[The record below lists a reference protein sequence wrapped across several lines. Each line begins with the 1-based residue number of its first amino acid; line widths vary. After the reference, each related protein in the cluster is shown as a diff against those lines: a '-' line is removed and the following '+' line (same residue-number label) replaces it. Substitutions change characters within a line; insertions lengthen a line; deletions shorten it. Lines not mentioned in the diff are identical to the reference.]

1 VRRAEELFI
10 QPESWTATEAFC
22 SVVTGNTPQLPVIRP
37 CSGLIMRFGSEDVHG
52 RPYSL
57 MYQLM

>member
-52 RPYSL
+52 RP
-57 MYQLM
+57 